1 MTKITVEKTKYL
13 ELTLQARLA
22 RLAHAKGLHSAVAGD
37 LARRALETGRFD
49 LDQDGELLERQSLSE
64 WLNDLETSG
73 QAAHFFQ
80 KVAAPQPQEAAP
92 YGGFSKAAFDKL
104 SPERKLAIANEV
116 QARKRAS

>member
-22 RLAHAKGLHSAVAGD
+22 RLAHSKGLHSAVAGD

-49 LDQDGELLERQSLSE
+49 LDQDGELLERQPLAE
-64 WLNDLETSG
+64 WLDDLEASG

-80 KVAAPQPQEAAP
+80 REQPRQQDGAP
-92 YGGFSKAAFDKL
+92 YGGMSREAFDKL
-104 SPERKLAIANEV
+104 SPERKLALANEIEF
-116 QARKRAS
+116 RKCAS